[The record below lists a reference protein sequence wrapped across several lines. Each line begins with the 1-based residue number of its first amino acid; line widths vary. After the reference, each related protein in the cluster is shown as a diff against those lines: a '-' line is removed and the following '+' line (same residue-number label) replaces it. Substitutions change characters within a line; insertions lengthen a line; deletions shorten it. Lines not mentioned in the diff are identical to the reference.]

1 MAFLLHEAVTG
12 TPEAAAAPAAGELK
26 LPVFF
31 GFLAVVLVA
40 LVGAIV
46 LYAIGKD
53 TAAQVILPIGTG
65 LLGLLTGAYF
75 SEKGAAAK

>member
-1 MAFLLHEAVTG
+1 MAFLLHKEEAG
-12 TPEAAAAPAAGELK
+12 TAKAAAAPAAGDLN

-31 GFLAVVLVA
+31 GFLFVVLVA

-53 TAAQVILPIGTG
+53 SAGQVILPVGTG
-65 LLGLLTGAYF
+65 LLGLLTGQYF
-75 SEKGAAAK
+75 GEKAAATK